1 MDLYGWLVV
10 GHVSVVIVALMAHG
24 VSMFAMF
31 RIRSETDRLRLGAML
46 DLSSSSLTVAG
57 IGLLVA
63 IVLGIVAAIVG
74 GQFSRFWP
82 WASIVVLVIVIGSMT
97 PLAAA
102 PMSRVRHALGLAV
115 PGDRVGQTAGDA
127 GTDDELTA
135 ALAAINPA
143 LPAAIGIA
151 GIVILVWLMRA
162 KPF

>member
-24 VSMFAMF
+24 VSMYAMF
-31 RIRSETDRLRLGAML
+31 QIRTETDRGRLGAIL

-63 IVLGIVAAIVG
+63 VVLGIAAAIVG
-74 GQFSRFWP
+74 GAFSHLWP

-102 PMSRVRHALGLAV
+102 PMSSVRHALGLAV
-115 PGDRVGQTAGDA
+115 PGDRIGQTASDPS
-127 GTDDELTA
+127 TDEELTA
-135 ALAAINPA
+135 ALAGVRPA
-143 LPAAIGIA
+143 LPAAIGVV